1 MFITKK
7 HLSRRTV
14 LRGVGAS
21 IALPLLDAMI
31 PAATALAQTAAK
43 PLPRL
48 GFIYFPHGAIMDR
61 WSPAKTGNDYV
72 TTPILKPLEPY
83 RDRLTIVSGLRNKPA
98 ESSNPHGIMA
108 GTWLGCVSPENA
120 GTVPDAGVTA
130 DQLAARHLN
139 QDVAFPSIELA
150 GEGGGTPCDKGKGC
164 GYGSTISFRTPTQP
178 LPMENNPRTIF
189 YRLFGQGDNEA
200 ERKAIARE
208 SGSILDLVA
217 DQAGRLE
224 RDLGGQ
230 DRAMLHDY
238 LDSVREIERRT
249 AKAQDNTKAALKLP
263 DAPLGVLE
271 DFNEQLNMMFELI
284 ALAYQANLTR
294 VANFMMAKEVSMRT
308 YNNLGIADAFHP
320 LSHHQN
326 DPEKMNRLVTIQAY
340 HTTVFARFLKR
351 LASMPDGD
359 GSMLDHS
366 ILLFGSAMSNSD
378 LHNNDPLPAAIL
390 GRGCG
395 RIKGG
400 QHLKFS
406 QDTPFANLLVTILNR
421 AGVPTE
427 KLGNSTGEFAA
438 V

>member
-61 WSPAKTGNDYV
+61 WSPAKTGDDYV
-72 TTPILKPLEPY
+72 SCADTETARALS
-83 RDRLTIVSGLRNKPA
+83 RSTDDRQRAAQQGRAKAAIRTESWPARGSAVSAPRMQARRRMAASPRTSL
-98 ESSNPHGIMA
+98 PHA
-108 GTWLGCVSPENA
+108 TS
-120 GTVPDAGVTA
+120 D
-130 DQLAARHLN
+130 

-150 GEGGGTPCDKGKGC
+150 GEGGGTPCDKGEGC

-178 LPMENNPRTIF
+178 LPMENNPRKVF
-189 YRLFGQGDNEA
+189 YRLFGQGDTEA

-238 LDSVREIERRT
+238 LDSVREVERRT
-249 AKAQDNTKAALKLP
+249 AKAQDNAKAALKLAECATRACRGLQRATQHDVRADRPRLPGQP
-263 DAPLGVLE
+263 DARR
-271 DFNEQLNMMFELI
+271 ELHDGEGSEHADVQQPGCRRRIPPAVPSSERSGKNRI
-284 ALAYQANLTR
+284 AW
-294 VANFMMAKEVSMRT
+294 
-308 YNNLGIADAFHP
+308 
-320 LSHHQN
+320 
-326 DPEKMNRLVTIQAY
+326 
-340 HTTVFARFLKR
+340 
-351 LASMPDGD
+351 
-359 GSMLDHS
+359 
-366 ILLFGSAMSNSD
+366 
-378 LHNNDPLPAAIL
+378 
-390 GRGCG
+390 
-395 RIKGG
+395 
-400 QHLKFS
+400 
-406 QDTPFANLLVTILNR
+406 
-421 AGVPTE
+421 
-427 KLGNSTGEFAA
+427 
-438 V
+438 